1 MKRVAFVSAIIAT
14 GILALSGFRAGS
26 IALGCAAIVIGAV
39 WLLIL
44 WKSVKQ
50 RTELTI
56 LLGVET
62 AIAVLGVL
70 YGAPVYLAGIAIV
83 LAIMSWDF
91 ALTETATA
99 SFPAEM
105 TKRFIIRHVIRIGI
119 IAVIG
124 LVLLVVPLQIHI
136 HLGFRTALG
145 LGLGAFMLFAILL
158 QLMNRHNKRRVG
170 RHQSVVDR
178 LAMLRDALKKKDGRP

>member
-14 GILALSGFRAGS
+14 VILALAGFRVGS

-44 WKSVKQ
+44 WKSVK

-56 LLGVET
+56 LLGAET

-70 YGAPVYLAGIAIV
+70 YGASVYLAGIAIV

-91 ALTETATA
+91 ALTETAIA

-124 LVLLVVPLQIHI
+124 FALLVIPLQIHI

-158 QLMNRHNKRRVG
+158 KLMNRHNKRRVE

>member
-1 MKRVAFVSAIIAT
+1 MKRVAFVSAITTT
-14 GILALSGFRAGS
+14 GILALAGFRVGS

-44 WKSVKQ
+44 WKSVK

-56 LLGVET
+56 LLGAET

-70 YGAPVYLAGIAIV
+70 YGASVYLAGIAIV

-91 ALTETATA
+91 ALTETAIA

-124 LVLLVVPLQIHI
+124 FALLDPIADSHSSRFPHGAWPRAGGVH
-136 HLGFRTALG
+136 ALCHP
-145 LGLGAFMLFAILL
+145 AEANE
-158 QLMNRHNKRRVG
+158 Q
-170 RHQSVVDR
+170 
-178 LAMLRDALKKKDGRP
+178 A

>member
-1 MKRVAFVSAIIAT
+1 MKRVAFVSAITTT
-14 GILALSGFRAGS
+14 GILALAGFRVGS

-44 WKSVKQ
+44 WKSVK

-56 LLGVET
+56 LLGAET

-70 YGAPVYLAGIAIV
+70 YGASVYLAGIAIV

-91 ALTETATA
+91 ALTETAIA

-124 LVLLVVPLQIHI
+124 FALLVIPLQIHI

-158 QLMNRHNKRRVG
+158 KLMNRHNKRRVE

>member
-14 GILALSGFRAGS
+14 GILALAGFCVGS

-44 WKSVKQ
+44 RKSVK

-56 LLGVET
+56 LLGAET

-70 YGAPVYLAGIAIV
+70 YGASVYLAGIAIV

-91 ALTETATA
+91 ALTETAVA
-99 SFPAEM
+99 SFPAKM
-105 TKRFIIRHVIRIGI
+105 TKRFIIRHVIWIGI

-124 LVLLVVPLQIHI
+124 FALLVIPLQIHI

-158 QLMNRHNKRRVG
+158 KLMNRHNKRGVE
-170 RHQSVVDR
+170 RHHSVVDR

>member
-1 MKRVAFVSAIIAT
+1 MKRVAFVSAITTT
-14 GILALSGFRAGS
+14 GILALAGFRVGS

-44 WKSVKQ
+44 RKSVK

-56 LLGVET
+56 LLGAET

-70 YGAPVYLAGIAIV
+70 YGASVYLAGIAIV

-91 ALTETATA
+91 ALTETAVA
-99 SFPAEM
+99 SFPAKM
-105 TKRFIIRHVIRIGI
+105 TKRFIIRHVIWIGI

-124 LVLLVVPLQIHI
+124 FALLVIPLQIHI

-158 QLMNRHNKRRVG
+158 KLMNRHNKRGVE
-170 RHQSVVDR
+170 RHHSVVDR

>member
-26 IALGCAAIVIGAV
+26 IALGCTAIVIGVV

-44 WKSVKQ
+44 WKSVK

-56 LLGVET
+56 LLGAET
-62 AIAVLGVL
+62 AIAILGVL
-70 YGAPVYLAGIAIV
+70 YGASVYLAGIAIV

-91 ALTETATA
+91 ALTETAIA
-99 SFPAEM
+99 SFPAEL
-105 TKRFIIRHVIRIGI
+105 TREFTIRHVIRIGI
-119 IAVIG
+119 IAGIG
-124 LVLLVVPLQIHI
+124 LLLLVIPLQIHI

-145 LGLGAFMLFAILL
+145 LVLGAFMLFAILL
-158 QLMNRHNKRRVG
+158 KLMNRHNKRRVE

-178 LAMLRDALKKKDGRP
+178 LAMLRDAMKKKDGRP